1 MHWEND
7 YTKQGYQ
14 VSPEEKQKEEV
25 SDNDNNL
32 ELYLQYC
39 RLWNSQNK
47 RIFSNL
53 KREKVLN
60 LYKQLN
66 DLAFIHNGKVS
77 LDIYEEKMSA
87 KLIYWG
93 ECIAVLSDDLDISK
107 KILLD
112 LLGASDM
119 FYLSSVD
126 GGIEIRIVQE
136 LCEKIETKNGQ
147 TALTELRETIHDQRV
162 SGNHSSESNEP

>member
-1 MHWEND
+1 MYWEND
-7 YTKQGYQ
+7 YTKQEYQ
-14 VSPEEKQKEEV
+14 ESSEEKRKEEE
-25 SDNDNNL
+25 SDNDSNL

-39 RLWNSQNK
+39 HLWNSQNK
-47 RIFSNL
+47 CIFSNL
-53 KREKVLN
+53 KRDRVFD
-60 LYKQLN
+60 LYKLLN

-77 LDIYEEKMSA
+77 LDINKEKMSA

-136 LCEKIETKNGQ
+136 LCEKIETENGQ
-147 TALTELRETIHDQRV
+147 KALAELRETIHNQRV
-162 SGNHSSESNEP
+162 SSNHSSESNEP